1 MAILPE
7 YHRAETLSQA
17 LDLLA
22 DPRSRR
28 LPLAGGTHLVPAL
41 ETRQRRDVD
50 GVVDL
55 AGLDLSFIERDGHY
69 LQVGAMTTLTDL
81 VQHPV
86 CASFAGG
93 ILPRTARFEGPQN
106 LCNAATV
113 GGLIALAEPD
123 SELFAALLAL
133 DAAIV
138 SLTRDEVETVQSFED
153 YISGQSQPTCRAD
166 LITEMRLSLVQFE
179 SGHAR
184 IARTPMDRCI
194 VAAIAIEFPN
204 GGSSQAPSI
213 SPGAVRIGLC
223 GVGTRPLLSG
233 SELNPPD
240 DFKGSAEYRLTMSE
254 IVRKRALACM
264 SGDQL

>member
-1 MAILPE
+1 MAILQE
-7 YHRAETLSQA
+7 YHRPETVSQA

-69 LQVGAMTTLTDL
+69 LRSRRDDDDSQTWSNILSALL
-81 VQHPV
+81 
-86 CASFAGG
+86 SLAGS
-93 ILPRTARFEGPQN
+93 LPRTARFEGPQN

-166 LITEMRLSLVQFE
+166 LITEMRLSL
-179 SGHAR
+179 
-184 IARTPMDRCI
+184 
-194 VAAIAIEFPN
+194 
-204 GGSSQAPSI
+204 
-213 SPGAVRIGLC
+213 GA
-223 GVGTRPLLSG
+223 
-233 SELNPPD
+233 
-240 DFKGSAEYRLTMSE
+240 
-254 IVRKRALACM
+254 VRKRARAHRPHTHGSLHRRSHCN
-264 SGDQL
+264 

>member
-1 MAILPE
+1 MAILQE
-7 YHRAETLSQA
+7 YHRPETVSHA
-17 LDLLA
+17 LEFLA
-22 DPRSRR
+22 DPRSQR

-41 ETRQRRDVD
+41 ETRQCRDVD

-55 AGLDLSFIERDGHY
+55 AGLDLSFIEREGHR
-69 LQVGAMTTLTDL
+69 LRIGAMTTITDL
-81 VQHPV
+81 VQHPA
-86 CASFAGG
+86 CASIAGG

-138 SLTRDEVETVQSFED
+138 ALTHDEIETVQSFED
-153 YISGQSQPTCRAD
+153 FISKRSQPTHRAE
-166 LITEMRLSLVQFE
+166 LITEVRLSLAQFE

-184 IARTPMDRCI
+184 VARTPMDRCT
-194 VAAIAIEFPN
+194 VAAIAIDVPN
-204 GGSSQAPSI
+204 GGSNQAPSV
-213 SPGAVRIGLC
+213 SPSAVRIGLC
-223 GVGTRPLLSG
+223 GVGMRPLLSG

-254 IVRKRALACM
+254 IVRKRALARM